1 MAVTVH
7 VGDKSFDTYA
17 LLDDGSQSTLLR
29 REFFDK
35 MGVKGK
41 PKKILETTVKD
52 DPQPVTVDELSMVVS
67 ARDGTNSLEIKSVL
81 VQPTDMFNMP
91 SRPRVEA
98 NSGKTYSH
106 LQGLEFDAVKAED
119 ISLLIGCNAPKAHLY
134 DATRTG
140 GDEDPI
146 AIRTRFGW
154 TLFGPS
160 VCNTERGNM
169 HCSAMLTDEVMD
181 QAMESFWE
189 NEDPPT
195 IFTNKLAI
203 SSTGDPLHEAVEM
216 FWQQEHCGILPQK
229 DVAMSREDM
238 DALEEMDKKTKLVN
252 NRYEVPMLWADPN
265 PSLPPNLPM
274 AKRRYPSI
282 LRKQRMSPDFHKKC
296 KVVIDGYLKA
306 DPPQARKMTAEEASK
321 TSSKTWTLPT
331 HPVVHPNKPDKVRLC
346 NDAAAE
352 FGGISLNKSLVT
364 GPDLLNRLVGVLMR
378 CRVGEVAI
386 AADIEAMFHQVRV
399 SPEDADALRFLWK
412 EDITTDDPPD
422 TYQMLVHIFGAKCS
436 PTCANYALQRTARDN
451 YKKFNSLTYSTVI
464 NAFYVDDL
472 LKSVE
477 SDAVAITLAKELKEM
492 LKCGGFR
499 LCKFTSNSPGVLA
512 ALPESDVS
520 SSSTISI
527 GEEGEKVERALG
539 IGWDTKT
546 DVFTYTT
553 QFKEAPM
560 TKKGILSVTS
570 SLFDPMGFLV
580 PFLLLAKI
588 LLQALWRLGYS
599 WDEEINETLKS
610 RWRKWLKSAEKV
622 SRVRINRQY
631 VPLRDRRITEIQLH
645 VFCDASEDAYG
656 AVAYVRY
663 SFKNG
668 EHACALVMAKSR
680 LAPIKTVTL
689 PRLELE
695 GARCGARLA
704 RLILQELDL
713 PIERVQYWSDSTLT
727 LQYIKNRRHR
737 MKSRVANRVTEICE
751 TSSPEEW
758 THIPGTI
765 NPADLL
771 TRGVSDPEKLMT
783 NRWFIGPQY
792 LEKDEEEW
800 PTLTVQDLD

>member
-1 MAVTVH
+1 MHQVLVCKSNVCFNCLGGDHKKSDCSSKNSCFHSGCTKKHHTTLHEFFTDKDEKDRQKKKAKKGKNDGQEDEKENESEAALTGLNIAGTMGSPGEAATETELDITSESAVARVNFCSTKGPRKSVILLIVAVTVH

-274 AKRRYPSI
+274 AKRR
-282 LRKQRMSPDFHKKC
+282 
-296 KVVIDGYLKA
+296 
-306 DPPQARKMTAEEASK
+306 
-321 TSSKTWTLPT
+321 
-331 HPVVHPNKPDKVRLC
+331 
-346 NDAAAE
+346 
-352 FGGISLNKSLVT
+352 
-364 GPDLLNRLVGVLMR
+364 
-378 CRVGEVAI
+378 
-386 AADIEAMFHQVRV
+386 
-399 SPEDADALRFLWK
+399 
-412 EDITTDDPPD
+412 
-422 TYQMLVHIFGAKCS
+422 
-436 PTCANYALQRTARDN
+436 
-451 YKKFNSLTYSTVI
+451 
-464 NAFYVDDL
+464 
-472 LKSVE
+472 
-477 SDAVAITLAKELKEM
+477 
-492 LKCGGFR
+492 
-499 LCKFTSNSPGVLA
+499 
-512 ALPESDVS
+512 
-520 SSSTISI
+520 
-527 GEEGEKVERALG
+527 
-539 IGWDTKT
+539 
-546 DVFTYTT
+546 
-553 QFKEAPM
+553 
-560 TKKGILSVTS
+560 
-570 SLFDPMGFLV
+570 
-580 PFLLLAKI
+580 
-588 LLQALWRLGYS
+588 
-599 WDEEINETLKS
+599 
-610 RWRKWLKSAEKV
+610 
-622 SRVRINRQY
+622 
-631 VPLRDRRITEIQLH
+631 
-645 VFCDASEDAYG
+645 
-656 AVAYVRY
+656 
-663 SFKNG
+663 
-668 EHACALVMAKSR
+668 
-680 LAPIKTVTL
+680 
-689 PRLELE
+689 
-695 GARCGARLA
+695 
-704 RLILQELDL
+704 
-713 PIERVQYWSDSTLT
+713 
-727 LQYIKNRRHR
+727 
-737 MKSRVANRVTEICE
+737 
-751 TSSPEEW
+751 
-758 THIPGTI
+758 
-765 NPADLL
+765 
-771 TRGVSDPEKLMT
+771 
-783 NRWFIGPQY
+783 
-792 LEKDEEEW
+792 
-800 PTLTVQDLD
+800 